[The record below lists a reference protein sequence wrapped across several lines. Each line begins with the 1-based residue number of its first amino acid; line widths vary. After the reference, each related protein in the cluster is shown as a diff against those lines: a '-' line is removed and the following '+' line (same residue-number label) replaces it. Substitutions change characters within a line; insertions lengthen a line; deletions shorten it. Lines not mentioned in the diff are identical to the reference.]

1 MSRARARSRARTG
14 RPPAGGLI
22 AWVLSL
28 PARMHLRWLVILAV
42 LAGVMG
48 LYAHTLVSAPPMPPS
63 QAPAETR
70 PAATADVVTAHVK
83 PTKAPQPAQRT
94 RPTQRTSPAQPAKTT
109 PPATSVPPPK
119 ATRSAPPA
127 KSASPTPSKAR
138 G

>member
-1 MSRARARSRARTG
+1 
-14 RPPAGGLI
+14 
-22 AWVLSL
+22 
-28 PARMHLRWLVILAV
+28 MHLRWLVILAV

-94 RPTQRTSPAQPAKTT
+94 SPAQPAKTT